1 MRPSL
6 SAVAAV
12 AFAALAAL
20 AAPARAGFETLELE
34 SRAAFFQAA
43 GSPSAAVS
51 GFQQAVFTVPLP
63 AMVRG
68 SDGLSSVTPVA
79 FGVAPAVGTSQDVA
93 LDALLNRHLKTS
105 LKFSMGGANVWV
117 SGGFNRAQKPAVA
130 ITEDGKPTR
139 FFDVE
144 ALLDSPEILDVGS
157 AKVQLSLSPSMTD
170 LLGSKIVLTNVAN
183 KAEQKKITL
192 REMLAAVA
200 AAGDNASIGG
210 QAYKVFYYD
219 DIEDGQASTKTRSFA
234 FILVDSAGEF
244 HVFLI
249 PAELIPGDRVA
260 LFKLLNNSVAGLQKA
275 GSMLKVFDNP
285 K

>member
-1 MRPSL
+1 MGPRIS
-6 SAVAAV
+6 VAAV
-12 AFAALAAL
+12 AFVIVAAF
-20 AAPARAGFETLELE
+20 AAPAIAGVEALELE
-34 SRAAFFQAA
+34 GRAAFLQAA
-43 GSPSAAVS
+43 GAPSAAVA
-51 GFQQAVFTVPLP
+51 GFQHAVFNVPLP
-63 AMVRG
+63 AAVRG
-68 SDGLSSVTPVA
+68 SDGFTSVTPVA
-79 FGVAPAVGTSQDVA
+79 FGVAAAAGASQDVG
-93 LDALLNRHLKTS
+93 LEPLLNRHLKTS
-105 LKFSMGGANVWV
+105 LKFALGGSAVWV

-139 FFDVE
+139 YFDVE
-144 ALLDSPEILDVGS
+144 ALLDSPEILDIGS
-157 AKVQLSLSPSMTD
+157 AKYQLSLSPNMTD

-183 KAEQKKITL
+183 KKEQQKITL

-219 DIEDGQASTKTRSFA
+219 DIEDGQASANSRSIA

-260 LFKLLNNSVAGLQKA
+260 LFKMLNNNVAGLQKV
-275 GSMLKVFDNP
+275 GNVLRVFDNP